1 MKKESLVASENGQKM
16 KKKKKKKHSECGG
29 AGFFLLAKFHQKW
42 KLKIRKSKMKC
53 TYVEGFNCQ
62 K

>member
-1 MKKESLVASENGQKM
+1 MKKKSLVASENGQKM
-16 KKKKKKKHSECGG
+16 KKKKKKHSECGG